1 MNSETL
7 SSVFVSSVLD
17 YFDTTVQQRAEC
29 GTPYMAI
36 GRSPEIGD
44 YTGIIKVTGVRHGV
58 VLFTAPKAMLCVML
72 MRMQETDMG
81 HENLCDLVGEIAN
94 TLCGNARKQ
103 LGHEFHISVPAVI
116 HGRDTAIDY
125 AQNARPI
132 VIPIAWRNHH
142 ARLVVSLDASAT

>member
-29 GTPYMAI
+29 GTPYMAL
-36 GRSPEIGD
+36 RQAPEIAD
-44 YTGIIKVTGVRHGV
+44 YTGIIKVSGMRNGI

-81 HENLCDLVGEIAN
+81 HDNLCDLVGEIAN
-94 TLCGNARKQ
+94 TLCGNARKH
-103 LGHEFHISVPAVI
+103 LGHEFQISVPTVI
-116 HGRDTAIDY
+116 HGRDAAIEY
-125 AQNARPI
+125 AENTRPI
-132 VIPIAWRNHH
+132 VIPIAWRNHN
-142 ARLVVSLDASAT
+142 ARLVVSMDAGPS